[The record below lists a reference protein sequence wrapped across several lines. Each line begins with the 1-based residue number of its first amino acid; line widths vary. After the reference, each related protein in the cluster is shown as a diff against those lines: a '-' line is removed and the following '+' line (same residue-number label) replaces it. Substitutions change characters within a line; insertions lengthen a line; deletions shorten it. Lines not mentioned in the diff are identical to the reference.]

1 MGVTGT
7 NWAQHVLPS
16 GQTFGTVL
24 AYTQS
29 WLVDQ
34 GYVSA
39 TGAHPAER
47 VTLSEK
53 GLAAMNAVPSGL
65 KQSIGMELIQVAA
78 DTISPGAANKIAELV
93 GTFLGSF
100 TRSYTKG

>member
-1 MGVTGT
+1 
-7 NWAQHVLPS
+7 
-16 GQTFGTVL
+16 
-24 AYTQS
+24 
-29 WLVDQ
+29 
-34 GYVSA
+34 
-39 TGAHPAER
+39 
-47 VTLSEK
+47 
-53 GLAAMNAVPSGL
+53 MNAVPSGL